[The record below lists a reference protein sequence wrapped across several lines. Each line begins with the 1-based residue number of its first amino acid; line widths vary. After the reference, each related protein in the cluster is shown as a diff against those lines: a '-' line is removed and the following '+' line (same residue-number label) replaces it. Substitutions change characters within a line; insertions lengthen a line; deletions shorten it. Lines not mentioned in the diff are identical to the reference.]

1 MTDDT
6 NDQEVASTP
15 QDAPDLP
22 SGETQLV
29 LHIGAAKTG
38 SSAIQRF
45 IQLNADWLAARDILV
60 PDSRLGMSSKRT
72 GEHVFTLEELFRRQ
86 EKERLTT
93 TLTALCDKLNPGQRL
108 LLSGENMSNHG
119 RHAFFEDVAK
129 KHPTE
134 VIFYIRRQDEL
145 LTSAWQQWHSKVE
158 EDFNAWLIMALRQY
172 GQWEKL
178 IKDWE
183 GVVGAGRVK
192 IRVFDRG
199 DFPGGDLLKDFLQV
213 LGFDPETSGADF
225 DIGVVNPSYSDIIT
239 PLVAGNRNIF
249 KDANDSDFYEVV
261 HELTGESY
269 TKGPKYSLISPR
281 QREKII
287 EFYKPVNQR
296 VCRDYFPGRARLFPE
311 VDHAKYTY
319 LDDGKLR
326 DLQMRFLTEMAYA
339 AQRRERKNGKFR
351 IGWS

>member
-1 MTDDT
+1 MTADA
-6 NDQEVASTP
+6 NVKEVAPTP
-15 QDAPDLP
+15 QVKNEVPAR
-22 SGETQLV
+22 EMQLV

-45 IQLNADWLAARDILV
+45 IQLNADWLAARNFVV

-86 EKERLTT
+86 DTKRLTQ
-93 TLTALCDKLNPGQRL
+93 TLSALCDTLRPGQKL

-119 RHAFFEDVAK
+119 RHRFFEEIAK
-129 KHPTE
+129 ERATE

-158 EDFNAWLIMALRQY
+158 RDFNAWLIMGLRQY

-178 IKDWE
+178 IQDWE
-183 GVVGAGRVK
+183 SVIGKGRVK
-192 IRVFDRG
+192 VRIFDRG
-199 DFPGGDLLKDFLQV
+199 DFPDGDLLKDFLHALDV
-213 LGFDPETSGADF
+213 PLEECDANF

-239 PLVAGNRNIF
+239 PLVAGNTNIF
-249 KDANDSDFYEVV
+249 KDSNDSEFYEIVGA
-261 HELTGESY
+261 LTDDSY

-281 QREKII
+281 QREKIL
-287 EFYKPVNQR
+287 EYYKPINQR
-296 VCRDYFPGRARLFPE
+296 VCRDYFPGRERLFPML
-311 VDHAKYTY
+311 DHTKYTY
-319 LDDGKLR
+319 LDDSELR
-326 DLQMRFLTEMAYA
+326 DLQMRFLTEMAFA
-339 AQRRERKNGKFR
+339 AQKKDRSNGKFR